1 MEGGDMDKKRAVVI
15 GAGIGGM
22 AAAVRLALK
31 GYETHLYEKNGSAG
45 GKIGELR
52 LEGCRFDTGPSLF
65 TLPELV
71 DELFTL
77 AGENPREHFRYIP
90 LESSCRYFWD
100 DGTVLNAWTDRQRFA
115 EEAEIV
121 TGEPRANILG
131 FLDECAGLYDLTA
144 GIFIF
149 SPFYQLD
156 NFRKP
161 ESLNVARN
169 FRKLNAFSTMH
180 GVISRH
186 FRSQKLI
193 QLFDR
198 YATYNGSSPYR
209 APGTLNVIA
218 HLEHNMGAFFP
229 EKGMKEIIDAV
240 EKLASRCGVITHTGT
255 EVLSVANEAGN
266 VTGVTTAD
274 GVMPA
279 NVVVTDVDVIPFYRE
294 LMKEEGMARRQER
307 QERSTSALI
316 FYWVMNRRFDQL
328 DLHNIFFSSD
338 YPGEFRALRRGEV
351 AADPT
356 VYLFASSRVVPS
368 DAPPGKDNW
377 FVMINV
383 PYDRGQDWPEVIRE
397 ARKNIMV
404 TLSRRLGCNIEEAV
418 ETERILDPPLIE
430 ELTAS
435 YRGALYGSSSN
446 NRFAAF
452 RRHPNVKRKYRNLWF
467 VGGSVHPGGGI
478 PLCLASAKIACDM
491 IPPAE

>member
-1 MEGGDMDKKRAVVI
+1 MDKVRKKSAVI

-22 AAAVRLALK
+22 ASAIRLALK
-31 GYETHLYEKNGSAG
+31 GYETHLFEKNGETG
-45 GKIGELR
+45 GKIGEMR
-52 LEGCRFDTGPSLF
+52 INGCRFDTGPSLF

-77 AGENPREHFRYIP
+77 AGEKPGDHFRYIT
-90 LESSCRYFWD
+90 LDSSCRYFWD
-100 DGTVLNAWTDRQRFA
+100 DGTVLNAWTDRNRFA
-115 EEAEIV
+115 EEAERV
-121 TGEPRANILG
+121 TGEPREKVIA
-131 FLDECAGLYDLTA
+131 FLDGCAELYELTA

-186 FRSQKLI
+186 FRNEKLV

-218 HLEHNMGAFFP
+218 HLEHNRGAFFP
-229 EKGMKEIIDAV
+229 ANGMREIVTAL
-240 EKLASRCGVITHTGT
+240 EGLAARCGVVVHAGE
-255 EVLSVANEAGN
+255 EVLSVIREGEE
-266 VTGVTTAD
+266 VRGVETAA

-279 NVVVTDVDVIPFYRE
+279 SVVVTDVDVIPFYRK
-294 LMKEEGMARRQER
+294 LMNEERQARRQER

-316 FYWVMNRRFDQL
+316 FYWAMNRRFEEL

-338 YPGEFRALRRGEV
+338 YPAEFRALRRGEV
-351 AADPT
+351 TADPT
-356 VYLFASSRVVPS
+356 VYLFASSRAVPS
-368 DAPPGKDNW
+368 DAPEGMDNW

-383 PYDRGQDWPEVIRE
+383 PYDSGQDWTMVVSE
-397 ARKNIMV
+397 ARENIV
-404 TLSRRLGCNIEEAV
+404 KTLSNRLGYDIKELTAA
-418 ETERILDPPLIE
+418 ERVLDPPLIGK
-430 ELTAS
+430 LTDS
-435 YRGALYGSSSN
+435 SRGALYGSSSN
-446 NRFAAF
+446 SRFAAF
-452 RRHPNVKRKYRNLWF
+452 RRHPNVRGRYRNLWF

-491 IPPAE
+491 IPQAE